1 MGVMLYQ
8 LTHGYLPWKGLNE
21 QELKNNIQNSKVV
34 YDMGIVSMD
43 FVMFVERCLD
53 KNMNSRIG
61 ITEMAG
67 LAWMRKV
74 VHV

>member
-61 ITEMAG
+61 IT
-67 LAWMRKV
+67 
-74 VHV
+74 